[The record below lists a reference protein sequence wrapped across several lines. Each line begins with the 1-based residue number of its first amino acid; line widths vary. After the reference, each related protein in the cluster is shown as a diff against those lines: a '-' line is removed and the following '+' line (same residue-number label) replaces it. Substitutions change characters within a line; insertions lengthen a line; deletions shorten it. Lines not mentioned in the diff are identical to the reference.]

1 MHGKKT
7 QNIKITLTVSD
18 SRSGGSGRS
27 FSLPGKGKKQIK
39 VSRLI
44 GVFVS
49 SRWLILVFPLLLNQ
63 NLSVEP
69 DNHPGSYPNPRLITC
84 T

>member
-27 FSLPGKGKKQIK
+27 FSLPGKGKKT
-39 VSRLI
+39 
-44 GVFVS
+44 
-49 SRWLILVFPLLLNQ
+49 NQ
-63 NLSVEP
+63 S
-69 DNHPGSYPNPRLITC
+69 
-84 T
+84 